1 VHQLHYQHP
10 GTWFGDCMPVFAE
23 GAFQLFHQR
32 DTRRPGPFGEPF
44 GWALVRTTDFVG
56 YEDLGEVVE
65 RGADDAQDQFIF
77 AGSVLA
83 ARGGYHAFYTGFNRD
98 YAAQGRAAQVLMHAV
113 SDDLVSWRTIE
124 GELVPPRPG
133 YDPDNWRDPF
143 DGRGYYA
150 ARSASDGEHRYLFGW
165 VATKEGERDAGGWQ
179 WGGTLVVHQVRPRP
193 DGSLAVAIPE
203 TVRGAFGPADEL
215 IAAPTTVS
223 AADGRTRCGGRLPHR

>member
-113 SDDLVSWRTIE
+113 SDDLVSWRTI
-124 GELVPPRPG
+124 
-133 YDPDNWRDPF
+133 
-143 DGRGYYA
+143 RG
-150 ARSASDGEHRYLFGW
+150 
-165 VATKEGERDAGGWQ
+165 
-179 WGGTLVVHQVRPRP
+179 
-193 DGSLAVAIPE
+193 
-203 TVRGAFGPADEL
+203 
-215 IAAPTTVS
+215 
-223 AADGRTRCGGRLPHR
+223 